1 MIEDSLIIGQGVDTL
16 ANLPLIINNMA
27 SNATEEGSSFL
38 KTINVF
44 YKFATVMIALFNLV
58 FAIYIFIMK
67 DKKEDNNKEA
77 DRKINLLKTLV
88 LDYNLKYVYSFF
100 DELETILS
108 ILKDPKAN
116 KVTIEQQIQ
125 VLFKGLNE
133 KFIYFLSAVD
143 NNLYNKILRKSDNF
157 RDQLVANIFDEGIN
171 IHVDKQYNE
180 LIDKPYKVFKKDIIQ
195 DLFSYTGK

>member
-1 MIEDSLIIGQGVDTL
+1 MIEDSLVIQGVDTL

-27 SNATEEGSSFL
+27 SNATEGGPSFL
-38 KTINVF
+38 KMVDIF
-44 YKFATVMIALFNLV
+44 YKCATVMIAFFNLA

-67 DKKEDNNKEA
+67 DRKEDNNKEA

-100 DELETILS
+100 DELKAILS
-108 ILKDPKAN
+108 MLKDPEAN
-116 KVTIEQQIQ
+116 KVFVEQNIQ
-125 VLFKGLNE
+125 VLFKELNE

-143 NNLYNKILRKSDNF
+143 NNLYSKILRKSDNF